1 MTLTMTLTI
10 PIPPEN
16 IAKCGIEVA
25 MFRHKRG
32 KPINPFDN
40 FSNPDDSGEPSFA
53 D

>member
-1 MTLTMTLTI
+1 LKLRQ
-10 PIPPEN
+10 PPP
-16 IAKCGIEVA
+16 IAKGGIEVA